1 MVIDSEIWQPPQWF
15 YAFIVCSCIAAIA
28 GRIHFIYKRSRIT
41 SPNLESS
48 VNSFMNLPSSFLSF
62 QRSFLSVYFLA
73 CVAEGLQ
80 AVYGESL
87 YQQYGLGREDMALL
101 LASGYLTSLFFG
113 TFLGC
118 LSDFLGRK
126 KACIVFC
133 ILHLVGSL
141 AKQFSKYY
149 SIWMGTASIAIASLL
164 FSCCFET
171 WMTAEH
177 EKLGFRQ
184 EWLSDT
190 FWTMSFGGA
199 ASSLG
204 SSALANALVKWK
216 THHGM
221 TLPLVAAAIVAVI
234 CAILIARGW
243 GENRATFRVKIP
255 STVLLFPHLM
265 ADKRILLLAWAQVC
279 FDFAVSIFWFLWT
292 PTIVADGREV
302 NIGMIYPCLMGSTM
316 LGSLAVSWLLCGPYF
331 TRPEAYLTTAFVT
344 ASFSLAVP
352 AYDYQEIGVLV
363 ALFCLFSACV
373 GIISP
378 SLARLR
384 SIYVPNDMR
393 AGMISL
399 SRVPANIAVIFVL
412 MRGGYYHNMENS
424 TILTMCVLGLL
435 SGAGCFH
442 ILNRWSCVA
451 NDKILMDRP

>member
-234 CAILIARGW
+234 CAILISRGW

-265 ADKRILLLAWAQVC
+265 A
-279 FDFAVSIFWFLWT
+279 
-292 PTIVADGREV
+292 G
-302 NIGMIYPCLMGSTM
+302 
-316 LGSLAVSWLLCGPYF
+316 
-331 TRPEAYLTTAFVT
+331 
-344 ASFSLAVP
+344 
-352 AYDYQEIGVLV
+352 
-363 ALFCLFSACV
+363 
-373 GIISP
+373 
-378 SLARLR
+378 
-384 SIYVPNDMR
+384 
-393 AGMISL
+393 
-399 SRVPANIAVIFVL
+399 
-412 MRGGYYHNMENS
+412 
-424 TILTMCVLGLL
+424 
-435 SGAGCFH
+435 
-442 ILNRWSCVA
+442 
-451 NDKILMDRP
+451 